1 MQFKYKIKLLQ
12 APFYRRFLY
21 ILLAYTLLPI
31 LIIFFIFKDTFKN
44 LYDYY
49 RQWKLMQREK
59 KRLENL
65 VKPLSRKSS

>member
-12 APFYRRFLY
+12 APFYRRSLY

-59 KRLENL
+59 KRLEAL